1 MRKIILFNSYDYGS
15 TGTLCSSLKEAI
27 TLNGDVCCF
36 VVGNEPKS
44 AIGDVYLKEV
54 SSKLSRYL
62 AIKEKKLFGQTNSY
76 LQRILTKRLLTR
88 VDHAVGIDPKDTIFH
103 LHNLQCCNIDS
114 LFLLG
119 YAAKK
124 GIKCIVTLHDN
135 WYIAGGCNYFL
146 YSGCDGWK
154 NGCQNHFETCRFNW
168 HRSEA
173 KRKKRTYRRFN
184 YGQITF
190 VSPSTWLDSVV
201 SNSFA
206 SEHKHIVIHNGIDTS
221 FWTYSDDDKKT
232 NGAIR
237 LLAVASNWNESKG
250 AKYLYELADILPS
263 NYQLTMVG
271 HLDKKWLKPNVTF
284 IDSANKEQLKKLYSS
299 SHIFINPTL
308 EDNFPTV
315 DIEALLCGTIVVQFQ
330 DTGGSCEITDP
341 KTSVIVSEKS
351 SLALLEGVQ
360 KASKLLNSDLYKNCR
375 ERGLTFS
382 LSNYI
387 DSYLELYF
395 NQRK

>member
-1 MRKIILFNSYDYGS
+1 M
-15 TGTLCSSLKEAI
+15 
-27 TLNGDVCCF
+27 
-36 VVGNEPKS
+36 
-44 AIGDVYLKEV
+44 
-54 SSKLSRYL
+54 
-62 AIKEKKLFGQTNSY
+62 
-76 LQRILTKRLLTR
+76 
-88 VDHAVGIDPKDTIFH
+88 
-103 LHNLQCCNIDS
+103 
-114 LFLLG
+114 
-119 YAAKK
+119 
-124 GIKCIVTLHDN
+124 
-135 WYIAGGCNYFL
+135 
-146 YSGCDGWK
+146 
-154 NGCQNHFETCRFNW
+154 
-168 HRSEA
+168 
-173 KRKKRTYRRFN
+173 
-184 YGQITF
+184 
-190 VSPSTWLDSVV
+190 
-201 SNSFA
+201 
-206 SEHKHIVIHNGIDTS
+206 
-221 FWTYSDDDKKT
+221 
-232 NGAIR
+232 
-237 LLAVASNWNESKG
+237 LAVASNWNESKG
-250 AKYLYELADILPS
+250 PKYLYELADILPS
-263 NYQLTMVG
+263 NYQLTIVG